1 MADITSI
8 IIGIFNPTT
17 VVGGLICI
25 FLLFYIDAIIF
36 PTVPELF
43 TVGIYA
49 SQDQIG
55 TLPFGLLILGTVAAS
70 EVLGFCT
77 LYYVVRKV
85 RVPKLIQKGV
95 DKFQA
100 FLIYPDER
108 MILVNRVA
116 PIVPF
121 LGAFASICHWNLRK
135 SIKYV
140 LIGGMA
146 KYGLILLASG
156 LFIAYWDRGTA
167 TIVVLVL
174 VIGVIIAS
182 FIASYHRKKRMTEQG
197 GKCLMPD
204 P

>member
-1 MADITSI
+1 MAGITDI
-8 IIGIFNPTT
+8 IISIFNPTN

-43 TVGIYA
+43 TVGIFA
-49 SQDQIG
+49 SQTQIS
-55 TLPFGLLILGTVAAS
+55 TLGFGLLILVTIAIS

-77 LYYVVRKV
+77 LYYIVRKV
-85 RVPKLIQKGV
+85 KVPRLIQKGV

-121 LGAFASICHWNLRK
+121 LGAFASLCNWSLKK
-135 SIKYV
+135 SLTYV
-140 LIGGMA
+140 LIGGVI

-156 LFIAYWDRGTA
+156 LFIEYWGGPNA
-167 TIVVLVL
+167 TIAVLTL
-174 VIGVIIAS
+174 VIGVIIIS
-182 FIASYHRKKRMTEQG
+182 FVASYYRKKRLIGQRGNCEV
-197 GKCLMPD
+197 P
-204 P
+204 